1 LIVEGGLQKGSIS
14 LCGSS
19 VRGIWRGA
27 PLLGI
32 RKKWGGGLRGQA
44 SLSVWALLGSLEGG
58 SFTGDLCVE
67 EGSGDGHLSA
77 QGPC

>member
-19 VRGIWRGA
+19 VRGTWRGA
-27 PLLGI
+27 PLPGI
-32 RKKWGGGLRGQA
+32 QKKWGGGLKGQA
-44 SLSVWALLGSLEGG
+44 SLFVGALLGSLEGD
-58 SFTGDLCVE
+58 SFTGDICAE
-67 EGSGDGHLSA
+67 EGSGDGHLSP